1 MEHTDWEAIADRDP
15 NELLS
20 PSSLPEVSNL
30 SLQDSK
36 VQAPKRRGRG
46 AFFYQKFGLY
56 SDEQSEGHSSDCMED
71 DGDEQPEGHTEG
83 SLRTVN
89 CKFWPLPLLKV
100 DLFSLVLECAYADAN
115 Q

>member
-46 AFFYQKFGLY
+46 AFLYQKYGLY
-56 SDEQSEGHSSDCMED
+56 SDEQSEGRKFDYLDDDVSDS
-71 DGDEQPEGHTEG
+71 TEG
-83 SLRTVN
+83 SSHSLN
-89 CKFWPLPLLKV
+89 CKFMPLPLLKV
-100 DLFSLVLECAYADAN
+100 VLFSLILECAYADAS